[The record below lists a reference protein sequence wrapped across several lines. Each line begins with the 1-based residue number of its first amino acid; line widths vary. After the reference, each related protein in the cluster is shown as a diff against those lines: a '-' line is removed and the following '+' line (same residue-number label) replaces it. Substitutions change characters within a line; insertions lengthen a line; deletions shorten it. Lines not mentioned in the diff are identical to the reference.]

1 MKTTLEI
8 AREFNVTQNKIRH
21 IVDGEKLIIKKIGG
35 RLRYTKLQE
44 ERIHLIL
51 NPEFL
56 ILESKMNYDVS

>member
-1 MKTTLEI
+1 MKTTLEM
-8 AREFNVTQNKIRH
+8 ARECSVTQNKIRH
-21 IVDGEKLIIKKIGG
+21 IVDNEKLIIKKIGG

-44 ERIHLIL
+44 ERIHQIL